1 MIGKFGE
8 CTLAARLS
16 GIPPRESAMMGAIM
30 NTRGL
35 KSVFFMPVAMAVV
48 TTYIRGS
55 IAPLEHP
62 KRITQWWDRREAAVA
77 DWEAAIQRELD
88 GAQLI
93 MPLLDAAVLAEVP
106 FGEPHSLRTMVRYAT
121 LWRTARRG

>member
-1 MIGKFGE
+1 VIGKFGE

-16 GIPPRESAMMGAIM
+16 GIPPRES
-30 NTRGL
+30 
-35 KSVFFMPVAMAVV
+35 VAMAVV

-62 KRITQWWDRREAAVA
+62 KRITQWWDRREAAGA